1 MEMNKD
7 SILRAAAEAAEQM
20 NGNHQPT
27 PTVSPQPVPT
37 AVQLASTRDGNGNKF
52 VIVTLTTPVGQNIF
66 FFDPESAD
74 KIGDGLKETARLAR
88 TGLEIAR

>member
-1 MEMNKD
+1 MDKD
-7 SILRAAAEAAEQM
+7 SILRAAAEAAENM
-20 NGNHQPT
+20 NGQPHSNPGIT
-27 PTVSPQPVPT
+27 PQPVPT
-37 AVQLASTRDGNGNKF
+37 AIQLSSTRDTNGNKYV
-52 VIVTLTTPVGQNIF
+52 VITLTTPVGQNIY